1 MGFSIDISTGIIVL
15 IIGHVFSAI
24 LGLAYKLQNKDDTVI
39 HIFLLSRLFDMMA
52 WILIGLRGN
61 INDMASILVG
71 NSFLIISTS
80 LQIRAFLLLK
90 KDSYPQIAR
99 RFHFIF
105 TAASLIIINLVSILL
120 PIENIRISTLSAIV
134 IILWL
139 YPTKVLLLEKKS
151 SILQKVIA
159 CIYVIGFIPHIYNLY
174 RGLYLR
180 ESMNFMTGSLNN
192 FPFFITLYMT
202 MLVGNMGI
210 ILMAKEK
217 TDESIANAAT
227 YDDLTG
233 IFNRR
238 TFLAYTRDNIALFT
252 KRQKPIS
259 FLIMDLDHFKKI
271 NDQHGHFV
279 GDIVL
284 KDFAATIRAQLRQE
298 DIFGRI
304 GGEEFTVLLPGTSGT
319 EAVIIAER
327 LKSSIE
333 KSVVNDIHY
342 TVSIGVVTVIPTETT
357 TADLLYKT
365 GDEALYIAKSKGRNR
380 IEVAKTD

>member
-1 MGFSIDISTGIIVL
+1 
-15 IIGHVFSAI
+15 
-24 LGLAYKLQNKDDTVI
+24 
-39 HIFLLSRLFDMMA
+39 
-52 WILIGLRGN
+52 
-61 INDMASILVG
+61 
-71 NSFLIISTS
+71 
-80 LQIRAFLLLK
+80 
-90 KDSYPQIAR
+90 
-99 RFHFIF
+99 
-105 TAASLIIINLVSILL
+105 
-120 PIENIRISTLSAIV
+120 
-134 IILWL
+134 
-139 YPTKVLLLEKKS
+139 
-151 SILQKVIA
+151 
-159 CIYVIGFIPHIYNLY
+159 
-174 RGLYLR
+174 
-180 ESMNFMTGSLNN
+180 MNFMTGSLNN

-202 MLVGNMGI
+202 MLVGNMVI
-210 ILMAKEK
+210 ILMSKEK

-284 KDFAATIRAQLRQE
+284 KDFAATISAQLRQE